1 MIIAYCSWNFDGY
14 LRGDFH
20 CTPYNTISYI
30 LPGNRTNIRKP
41 LMMSVPLPKG
51 VKRKLETPKVIKR
64 KVETTTVI
72 DVSDSGSDF
81 E

>member
-1 MIIAYCSWNFDGY
+1 
-14 LRGDFH
+14 
-20 CTPYNTISYI
+20 
-30 LPGNRTNIRKP
+30 
-41 LMMSVPLPKG
+41 MMSVPLPKG

-64 KVETTTVI
+64 KEETTTVI